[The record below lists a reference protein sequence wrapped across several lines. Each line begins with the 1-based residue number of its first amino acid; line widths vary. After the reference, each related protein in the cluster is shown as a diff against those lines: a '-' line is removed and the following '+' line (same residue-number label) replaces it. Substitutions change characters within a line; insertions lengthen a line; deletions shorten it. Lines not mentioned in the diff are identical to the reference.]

1 MVQLSV
7 IHKLCVMGGNSL
19 NQTVFP
25 NSPTRVFCEESTIEN
40 FFKRMKDIQH
50 MVHILKLCEF

>member
-7 IHKLCVMGGNSL
+7 IHKLCVMGGNSF

-40 FFKRMKDIQH
+40 FFKWMKDIQH